1 MIDMSVLPSLRV
13 AIVLVAAL
21 WCLEPFAQTGP
32 DLYWVQFTDK
42 DQTPY
47 SIDAPEAFLSA
58 RSIARRQ
65 AQGVAIDEL
74 DLPVDPAYIEAVLAL
89 GDVQLVNRSKWFNAI
104 TIRTTDPLV
113 LEAITELP
121 FVNTLRDAIRH
132 QGTDIVPDKFG
143 ATAPVGPRGGSP
155 EDYGGS
161 FRQIEMLNGHLLHA
175 MEAKGQ
181 GMLIGVLDSGFDNVD
196 SIAAFDALRSR
207 DGIVAVRDMVE
218 HDGDVFMDHWHGRS
232 VLGCMAGSIPGS
244 LLGTAPEADYVL
256 VRTETVEFE
265 HVVEEDNW
273 VAGAEFCDSLGCDVL
288 NTSLGYTRFDDG
300 LNDHAYTD
308 LDGQT
313 SRISIAAGIASRK
326 GMIPVSSAG
335 NSGSSEWYYISA
347 PADAI
352 DILTVGAVG
361 DQEQSAPF
369 SSRGPSADGRVK
381 PDVSTMGWGVTGI
394 NAAGTGVDLLNGTS
408 FSSPI
413 LAGLV
418 ACLWQLHPDRSA
430 QQIMDAVRRS
440 ASHWSD
446 PNDSLGY
453 GIPDFLQAHDRLLA
467 TVGVA
472 EPVVGVVPLLYPQP
486 FQDQLTVVS
495 PKGWTG
501 TTGFRLMDAAGRVV
515 WSTSVAMPPNGS
527 VRLQFATNSPA
538 PGSYV
543 LVMENAAGRSASVV
557 WRNP

>member
-1 MIDMSVLPSLRV
+1 MMRGTIFLSTTLLFVGLLG
-13 AIVLVAAL
+13 
-21 WCLEPFAQTGP
+21 AQTGP

-47 SIDAPEAFLSA
+47 SMDAPEAFLSPRA
-58 RSIARRQ
+58 IQRRL
-65 AQGVAIDEL
+65 AQGVPIDEL
-74 DLPVDPAYIEAVLAL
+74 DLPVDPAYIAAVLSV

-104 TIRTTDPLV
+104 TIRTTDLPA
-113 LEAITELP
+113 LEAIEALP
-121 FVNTLRDAIRH
+121 FVNALRGAIRH
-132 QGTDIVPDKFG
+132 PGQGLAPDKF
-143 ATAPVGPRGGSP
+143 AAPAPISPRGGEA

-181 GMLIGVLDSGFDNVD
+181 GMLIGVLDSGFDQVD
-196 SIAAFDALRSR
+196 ELSAFDGLRAR
-207 DGIVAVRDMVE
+207 GGIVATRDMVTQ
-218 HDGDVFMDHWHGRS
+218 DGDVFLDHWHGRS
-232 VLGCMAGSIPGS
+232 VLGCMAGNIPGS

-265 HVVEEDNW
+265 HMVEEDSW

-288 NTSLGYTRFDDG
+288 NTSLGYTTFDGG
-300 LNDHAYTD
+300 LNDHTYSD

-313 SRISIAAGIASRK
+313 LRISIAAGIASRK
-326 GMIPVSSAG
+326 GMIPLNSAG

-361 DQEQSAPF
+361 DAEQSAPF

-381 PDVSTMGWGVTGI
+381 PDVSAMGWGVTGI
-394 NAAGTGVDLLNGTS
+394 NADGTGVDLINGTS

-418 ACLWQLHPDRSA
+418 ACLWQLHPENNA

-440 ASHWSD
+440 ASLWSA

-453 GIPDFLQAHDRLLA
+453 GIPDFMQAHEYLMA
-467 TVGVA
+467 TVGIFDVSWRSS
-472 EPVVGVVPLLYPQP
+472 PLVYPQP
-486 FQDQLTVVS
+486 FQDRFTVAL
-495 PKGWTG
+495 PEGWTG
-501 TTGFRLMDAAGRVV
+501 KADFRMMDTSGRLV
-515 WSTSVAMPPNGS
+515 WTSSASIPPGGLVELRPS
-527 VRLQFATNSPA
+527 LEDASA
-538 PGSYV
+538 GSYV
-543 LVMENAAGRSASVV
+543 LQIEHAGERHARVV
-557 WRNP
+557 WRLP